1 MMEIIIATLLL
12 SVIFLAVSSL
22 YVASQRL
29 YITSNDSA
37 MISYEL
43 QYAMDHIQKNVM
55 QAIGDK
61 RDDNNAPIRIS
72 PDGLVLT
79 IRHIDNTNPDAS
91 PTYSDYTDDKEIT
104 YTISNGILAYKKV
117 QLPVN
122 DITEHDDNM
131 IPKVKILTDDD
142 STDGRK
148 FSEFYMEGNV
158 LKVKLTAEFIVSREG
173 SMKKSFTLYSAGY
186 PRLASFH

>member
-1 MMEIIIATLLL
+1 MISALLL

-29 YITSNDSA
+29 YIASNDNA
-37 MISYEL
+37 MIGYEL
-43 QYAMDHIQKNVM
+43 QYAMDHIQKNAM

-61 RDDNNAPIRIS
+61 NNASVMVS
-72 PDGLVLT
+72 PNGQVLT
-79 IRHIDNTNPDAS
+79 IRHIDKTNPDDS

-104 YTISNGILAYKKV
+104 YMIDNETLMYTKV
-117 QLPVN
+117 QSSVIIEQDN
-122 DITEHDDNM
+122 NM
-131 IPKVKILTDDD
+131 IPKVKLLIEVDPA
-142 STDGRK
+142 DGRK

-173 SMKKSFTLYSAGY
+173 SMKKSFTLYSTGY
-186 PRLASFH
+186 PHLASFN